1 MPKSATARKL
11 EAAPAEDRTGTWLDQ
26 VTRNPN
32 LDEAISS
39 FVGSI
44 NFLRRVGLEDTEIR
58 RLCQI
63 NLMYVQRGPES

>member
-1 MPKSATARKL
+1 MPKFALAESTA
-11 EAAPAEDRTGTWLDQ
+11 AQTPQSGTWLDQ

-32 LDEAISS
+32 LDEAIAS

-44 NFLRRVGLEDTEIR
+44 NFLRRAGLGDEEIR

-63 NLMYVQRGPES
+63 NLMYVQRGPSR

>member
-1 MPKSATARKL
+1 MPKAALAHKIPATAN
-11 EAAPAEDRTGTWLDQ
+11 APADTSGTWLDQ

-44 NFLRRVGLEDTEIR
+44 NFLRRVGLADEEIR

-63 NLMYVQRGPES
+63 NLMYVRRGP